1 MLNIHSTE
9 ILLIL
14 IVALVVI
21 GPERLPAA
29 IKTAGLWIGRF
40 RRSFYKVKAEIE
52 RELNADEIRRQLHNE
67 SVMADIEE
75 AKSKVEGI
83 AKDTETSVNKLVSTA
98 NFDPGASKAT
108 AEQAKEEKS
117 IGEEIKEEIKEAGEQ
132 FEKTAKQIYAG
143 GTNPRLTLE
152 QEPSV
157 EGKPIA
163 DQKPSAEKTSSAG
176 KKPSARKKPTANKK
190 PSAAKQPSGGKKPP
204 AKKAAANIASKP
216 AEKGSIKE
224 K

>member
-29 IKTAGLWIGRF
+29 VKTAGLWIGRF

-83 AKDTETSVNKLVSTA
+83 AKETQTSVNKLVSTE

-108 AEQAKEEKS
+108 DEQAKEEKS
-117 IGEEIKEEIKEAGEQ
+117 IGEEFQEAGEQ

-152 QEPSV
+152 QGPSV

-163 DQKPSAEKTSSAG
+163 DQKPSADKKPKVARKSSAG
-176 KKPSARKKPTANKK
+176 KKPTAIKK
-190 PSAAKQPSGGKKPP
+190 PSTTKNPSGGKKPP
-204 AKKAAANIASKP
+204 AKKAPAKLASTT
-216 AEKGSIKE
+216 AEKGTIRE

>member
-29 IKTAGLWIGRF
+29 VKTAGLWIGRF

-108 AEQAKEEKS
+108 NEQAKEEKS
-117 IGEEIKEEIKEAGEQ
+117 IGKEIEEEFKEAGDQ
-132 FEKTAKQIYAG
+132 FKKTAKQIYAG

-152 QEPSV
+152 QGPSV

-163 DQKPSAEKTSSAG
+163 DQKPSTD
-176 KKPSARKKPTANKK
+176 KKPSARKKPTAIKK
-190 PSAAKQPSGGKKPP
+190 PSAAKKPSGGKKPP
-204 AKKAAANIASKP
+204 AKKAAANIASTT
-216 AEKGSIKE
+216 AEKGTIKE